1 MSSLGK
7 EKHCVF
13 DLILVII
20 KPVFLVF
27 FTLNDFIDIFGKMTA
42 QTIGYL
48 RVSTADQDVEKNK
61 ADILTLAN
69 HHNLGQVKF
78 LEEKV
83 SGKISWHK
91 RKIAQI
97 IDDLKKGDSLI
108 VSEMSRLGRS
118 MLECMEIL
126 SIAMER
132 GIHVYS
138 VKGNWRLDQSI
149 QSKIIAMAFSMA
161 AEIERDLI
169 SQRTKEALRA
179 KKASGMSL
187 GRPKGPGK
195 SKLDPFRPEIEALLA
210 NGATLFFIAGRYG
223 TTSANLRNWMGK
235 HGITRPTKQD
245 RVRAA

>member
-1 MSSLGK
+1 
-7 EKHCVF
+7 
-13 DLILVII
+13 
-20 KPVFLVF
+20 
-27 FTLNDFIDIFGKMTA
+27 MTA

-97 IDDLKKGDSLI
+97 IEDLKKGDSLI

-132 GIHVYS
+132 GVHVYS

-235 HGITRPTKQD
+235 HGITRTKRD
-245 RVRAA
+245 KGLAA

>member
-1 MSSLGK
+1 MSSLGN

-20 KPVFLVF
+20 KPVFRVF

-132 GIHVYS
+132 GVHVYS